1 MEDRQAKSVPAAYNN
16 PEHPSFDYRLEFQPL
31 PSRFD
36 PRVGGN
42 LPLPPPK
49 PCLSLDDLAF
59 EAGKIIRVGGNLPL
73 PPPKPCLSLDDL
85 AFEAWKIILTRDYCG
100 KHRDS
105 PADAAQ
111 IAYEYAEAF
120 VARRGQG

>member
-1 MEDRQAKSVPAAYNN
+1 MEMRDGNFPSWQSPVVQSPVDSRPGGVMRDR
-16 PEHPSFDYRLEFQPL
+16 R
-31 PSRFD
+31 
-36 PRVGGN
+36 
-42 LPLPPPK
+42 
-49 PCLSLDDLAF
+49 LSLDD
-59 EAGKIIRVGGNLPL
+59 V
-73 PPPKPCLSLDDL
+73 
-85 AFEAWKIILTRDYCG
+85 AFEAWKIILQRDYAG

>member
-16 PEHPSFDYRLEFQPL
+16 PAQSSFDYRLEFQPL

-36 PRVGGN
+36 P
-42 LPLPPPK
+42 
-49 PCLSLDDLAF
+49 
-59 EAGKIIRVGGNLPL
+59 RVGGNLPL